1 MNYLIVWLLLISS
14 TAMANPWS
22 FNFNDSLQGWGSWG
36 DGLAVIDNA
45 QGFREK
51 GSVRLSTDYSN
62 TQTIHFETEKLTGT
76 YHISFY
82 VRAENVLSDERNF
95 SFWHF
100 LDKGQGTENIFTN
113 LFGSY
118 EWRKVEYTVTVND
131 HKLLIWF
138 RLKSTGKVWVDDLK
152 IEKTSRETP
161 LGIAKAIPLKTPTP
175 VLQGVSSIG
184 QKKIL
189 LDFEKLASPH
199 PFVINLVNNSRMGKM
214 KLHEFYNLEPLN
226 YEQGNWENFDY
237 INLEIYNP
245 NDEAVL
251 FTMALGDYRS
261 TDYWTQLN
269 HKSSLAPGV
278 NKLSFPLRQ
287 FIGERGSH
295 RYRRYL
301 DLKSIKKW
309 FLILDPNE
317 TKSNLKEF
325 WLDNISLEKR
335 EILNRPVGVWSYDFT
350 SQNNDVPSNSIRVLS
365 HDLFTPSR
373 GFGFVNPE
381 FWRVE
386 DAVYAPSDLRYT
398 IGITKGSFRVRLPN
412 GKYTLFLNVERLGYW
427 DVSFWSNREI
437 YLNQKIVFKEA
448 RSNTQ
453 DFLDDYLLFSNVAPE
468 GEDNP
473 YDLYL
478 SKVFKYLNFD
488 VEVKNGE
495 LDIGFIADATGISL
509 NHLIIASLDKKG
521 KAQEYLASLR
531 SARKREFNRISRKV
545 SPPAFTGEAQTKLI
559 SLKQALRE
567 DQTYK
572 ESAKSISWLGV
583 KGETLYQIIEVR
595 GEGDVSLKVTG
606 RDEKFFQDN
615 LKIFEIVPQIIS
627 LDLNHETYFYAGKFL
642 KPFTKLSL
650 KKGRAKFIM
659 VEIEHSSSVAA
670 KFISTFEVKV
680 GKQTSIFPI
689 ELKALPFDLPR
700 IDFPVG
706 FFGPQPLQLNYANSE
721 GVEKAKE
728 DYRFLAIKK
737 LADAGFTTFTSLPS
751 DISSLTRLVHFANSA
766 GMSGTYF
773 SYGGDFPGDLLEKGE
788 AYLYSVLD
796 KINAKLVYTFS
807 DEPGGY
813 SNRIA
818 EDLEKAKQLKKET
831 PILLRGGFTNLN
843 DKSLNELNSY
853 FDYPFYSHMKGVVPV
868 KGWGA
873 YNAAPGTLDD
883 PRFSLSAG
891 LYYARKRG
899 LTHYLEWHSSAIHNF
914 PYYDLDGRES
924 DIELFMAAPNKTLY
938 PTMKFIKARQGIQVF
953 RKIQLLQE
961 LTAKQTGNPSRK
973 FLQRIEHGSFSDRQS
988 ILTPS
993 KEFDFERFHGELNHS
1008 LENLK

>member
-1 MNYLIVWLLLISS
+1 MNYLAVWLLFFSS
-14 TAMANPWS
+14 AVMANPWS
-22 FNFNDSLQGWGSWG
+22 FNFNDSFQGWGSWG
-36 DGLAVIDNA
+36 DGLAVIDNTE
-45 QGFREK
+45 GFREK
-51 GSVRLSTDYSN
+51 GSIRLSTDYSN
-62 TQTIHFETEKLTGT
+62 TQTIHFETDKLTGT
-76 YHISFY
+76 YNVSFY
-82 VRAENVLSDERNF
+82 VRAENVLADERNF

-100 LDKGQGTENIFTN
+100 LDRGEGTENIFTN

-118 EWRKVEYTVTVND
+118 EWRKVEYTVTVTD
-131 HKLLIWF
+131 QKLLIWF
-138 RLKSTGKVWVDDLK
+138 RLKSTGKVWIDDLR
-152 IEKTSRETP
+152 IEKTSREVP
-161 LGIAKAIPLKTPTP
+161 LTIAKAAPLKSMTP
-175 VLQGVSSIG
+175 VLQGVSSVG
-184 QKKIL
+184 QKKML
-189 LDFEKLASPH
+189 LDFEKISSPH
-199 PFVINLVNNSRMGKM
+199 PFVINFVNNSKMGKM

-269 HKSSLAPGV
+269 HKSSLAPGL

-301 DLKSIKKW
+301 ELKSIKKW

-325 WLDNISLEKR
+325 WLDNVSLERR
-335 EILNRPVGVWSYDFT
+335 EILNCPLGVWSYDFT
-350 SQNNDVPSNSIRVLS
+350 SQNNDIPSSSIKVLS
-365 HDLFTPSR
+365 HDLYTPSR
-373 GFGFVNPE
+373 GFGFVDPE

-386 DAVYAPSDLRYT
+386 DAVYAPGDLRYT
-398 IGITKGSFRVRLPN
+398 IGITKGSFKVRLPN
-412 GKYTLFLNVERLGYW
+412 GKYTLFLNIERLGYW

-437 YLNQKIVFKEA
+437 YLNKKIVFKEV
-448 RSNTQ
+448 RSKTQ
-453 DFLDDYLLFSNVAPE
+453 DFLDDYLLFSNIVPE

-478 SKVFKYLNFD
+478 SKVFRYLNFE

-495 LDIGFIADATGISL
+495 LDIGFLADATGISL
-509 NHLIIASLDKKG
+509 NHLVIASADKKA
-521 KAQEYLASLR
+521 KAMEYLDSLR
-531 SARKREFNRISRKV
+531 NARKKEFNRISRKV
-545 SPPAFTGEAQTKLI
+545 SPAPFAGQAQTKLI
-559 SLKQALRE
+559 TLKQDLRE
-567 DQTYK
+567 DQTYPD
-572 ESAKSISWLGV
+572 SGKSISWVGV
-583 KGETLYQIIEVR
+583 KGENLYQVIEVR

-606 RDEKFFQDN
+606 RDEKFFQDH
-615 LKIFEIVPQIIS
+615 LRFFEVVPQIIS
-627 LDLNHETYFYAGKFL
+627 PDLNHETYFYAGKFL
-642 KPFTKLSL
+642 KPFSRLSL
-650 KKGRAKFIM
+650 KKGRAKFLI
-659 VEIEHSSSVAA
+659 VELEHHHSSKA
-670 KFISTFEVKV
+670 KLISNLEIKV
-680 GKQTSIFPI
+680 GKEASIFPM
-689 ELKALPFDLPR
+689 ELHALPYDLPK

-706 FFGPQPLQLNYANSE
+706 FFGPEPLQLNYTNAQAL
-721 GVEKAKE
+721 EKAKE
-728 DYRFLAIKK
+728 EYRLLAIKQ
-737 LADAGFTTFTSLPS
+737 LADAGFTTFTGLPS
-751 DISSLTRLVHFANSA
+751 DVPALTRLVHFANSS

-773 SYGGDFPGDLLEKGE
+773 SYGGDFPGQILEKGE

-818 EDLEKAKQLKKET
+818 EDLEKAKELKKEV

-843 DKSLNELNSY
+843 DKSLTELNSY
-853 FDYPFYSHMKGVVPV
+853 FDFPFYSHMKGSVPA

-873 YNAAPGTLDD
+873 YNAAPGALDD

-899 LTHYLEWHSSAIHNF
+899 LTHYLEWHSSAIHNY

-924 DIELFMAAPNKTLY
+924 DIELFMAAPNMTLY
-938 PTMKFIKARQGIQVF
+938 PTLKFIKARQGIQMF

-961 LTAKQTGNPSRK
+961 LTSKQTGNPDKK
-973 FLQRIEHGSFSDRQS
+973 FLHKIEKGSFSDRQA
-988 ILTPS
+988 LLMPS
-993 KEFDFERFHGELNHS
+993 KDFDFERFCSELNHS
-1008 LENLK
+1008 LVNLK